1 MENLEDISLTGS
13 VSEVPRN
20 SHRMGTEK
28 KIIAARKAS
37 KVSKDM
43 GVRPRSFYE
52 DPDYDQM
59 SEMRFTSS
67 NLAAPDMPGYVQR
80 WVNMNKEKGAHLLR
94 MLTQGGWKIRDP
106 KTVPF
111 TAGLNTGKWG
121 EYDAIVAGNELI
133 LCCMRKDVYETHQ
146 KRKHEEQLRKT
157 FDVSGFGRDLY
168 GASAGLKSQH
178 ANVYNPVVER
188 N

>member
-1 MENLEDISLTGS
+1 MEDNQDINGS
-13 VSEVPRN
+13 VAEIPRN
-20 SHRMGTEK
+20 AHRLGRNKEVISK
-28 KIIAARKAS
+28 RKSA

-43 GVRPRSFYE
+43 GSRPRSFYD
-52 DPDYDQM
+52 DPDYDQI
-59 SEMRFTSS
+59 SELNFTNS
-67 NLAAPDMPGYVQR
+67 NLHAPALPGYEQR
-80 WVNMNKEKGAHLLR
+80 WMSMNKEKGAHLLR

-133 LCCMRKDVYETHQ
+133 LCCMRKDVYEKQQRQ
-146 KRKHEEQLRKT
+146 KMQEQFKKT
-157 FDVSGFGRDLY
+157 LDVSGFGRDLY
-168 GASAGLKSQH
+168 GATVGVKSQH
-178 ANVYNPVVER
+178 ASIYSPVVER